1 MSDPLVTLAD
11 MHSLGYCN
19 RIARVWLKRYGLSWY
34 QLRNEGLPASVLE
47 ATGDAQAIRLC
58 EEVRRR
64 GR

>member
-19 RIARVWLKRYGLSWY
+19 RGARLWFKRQGMDWPGF
-34 QLRNEGLPASVLE
+34 RRRGLPASVLE

-58 EEVRRR
+58 EAVRH